1 VRDQRIPALA
11 LMVASGCAGLGYQI
25 VWTQQ
30 SALWLGHESAGVLAT
45 VAGFFGGL
53 AFGAMLLGPRIARSR
68 RPARWYAAC
77 EGVIGAWSLVLALAF
92 DPVSGW
98 LLNLIGPQPSAA
110 WHWSVAFCGTFA
122 LLLPATASMG
132 ATLPS
137 MQRIFGS
144 IPALYA
150 ANTFGA
156 VLGVL
161 GAAFWLVPQIGLVR
175 TAIACA
181 MLNFACALLAI
192 TWFDDRAPESAEAA
206 RPASSSI
213 QWVLAATGLLGIG
226 YEVLVVRVLSQVAEN
241 TVYTF
246 AILLAV
252 YLVGTA
258 IGAAVWRGR
267 STDALLRALAS
278 ACMLGTLSLAIA
290 EPLKNELLHALGASM
305 SSALLAE
312 AVLAVLAFLLPT
324 IVMGALFSHLCTR
337 AAASGV
343 SFGRAI
349 GVNTAGAAVAPFI
362 CGVLF
367 VPHVGTKI
375 AMLLIATGYLLLSS
389 RRGWFAPTQWIAVAA
404 TAAFAAWMPSPAMVD
419 VPEGG
424 RIVSYT
430 EGAMATVS
438 VVEDAAGV
446 ATLHID
452 NRQQEGSSATAFA
465 DSRQAWLP
473 ILMHPAPHRAL
484 FLGLG
489 TGVTASSA
497 AADPMLQVDAVELLP
512 EVIDASS
519 YFTRSQSARLHV
531 MAGDARR
538 FVRAS
543 REQYDVIVADN
554 FHPARSGSGSL
565 YTVEHFRAVRARLAA
580 QGLFCQWLPLHQLD
594 LDTMRSI
601 VRSFINVYPHGY
613 AILATNSLETPV
625 IGLVAR
631 NDDKEFD
638 LQHIRGRLAKVVGT
652 AAGLAIGDDFA
663 LLGTFIAGPSALDRF
678 AAEAP
683 INTDDRPIVAYRAPR
698 LVYAV
703 DSLPRDR
710 LLALLREV
718 RIAPEELIRSAD
730 TAWSTR
736 LAAYWS
742 ARDRFLE
749 VGRDVV
755 PTRDAGRM
763 LAQVREPLLG
773 VLRISPDFRPAYDPL
788 LRMANALNEID
799 PAAARALLNDL
810 ERLHPAGQDPAQP
823 AMHNF

>member
-1 VRDQRIPALA
+1 
-11 LMVASGCAGLGYQI
+11 MVASGCAGLGYQI

-53 AFGAMLLGPRIARSR
+53 AFGALLLGPRIHRSR
-68 RPARWYAAC
+68 HPARWYAAC
-77 EGVIGAWSLVLALAF
+77 EAVIGAWSLVLALTF

-98 LLNLIGPQPSAA
+98 LLNLIGPQPSGA
-110 WHWSVAFCGTFA
+110 WHWSIAFGGTFL

-132 ATLPS
+132 ATLPA

-175 TAIACA
+175 TTIVCA
-181 MLNFACALLAI
+181 LLNFACALLAI
-192 TWFDDRAPESAEAA
+192 TRFDGTAPEPREVA
-206 RPASSSI
+206 RPASRHLQMI
-213 QWVLAATGLLGIG
+213 LAATGLLGIG

-258 IGAAVWRGR
+258 LGAAILRGR
-267 STDALLRALAS
+267 STDALLRALAG
-278 ACMLGTLSLAIA
+278 ACLLGTIGLAVA
-290 EPLKNELLHALGASM
+290 APFKNTLVQAMGASM
-305 SSALLAE
+305 SSALFAE
-312 AVLAVLAFLLPT
+312 AALAVVAFLPPT
-324 IVMGALFSHLCTR
+324 FVMGALFSHLSTS
-337 AAASGV
+337 AATTGV
-343 SFGRAI
+343 GFGRAI
-349 GVNTAGAAVAPFI
+349 GVNTAGAALAPFI
-362 CGVLF
+362 CGVLL
-367 VPHVGTKI
+367 VPHVGTK
-375 AMLLIATGYLLLSS
+375 AATLLIATGYLLLSS
-389 RRGWFAPTQWIAVAA
+389 RRAWFAPTQWITVGAAAV
-404 TAAFAAWMPSPAMVD
+404 FAVWLPSLAIVD
-419 VPEGG
+419 VPENG
-424 RIVSYT
+424 RLVSYA
-430 EGAMATVS
+430 EGAMASVS
-438 VVEDAAGV
+438 VVEDAIGI

-489 TGVTASSA
+489 TGVTATSA
-497 AADPMLQVDAVELLP
+497 TADPALEVDAVELLP

-519 YFTRSQSARLHV
+519 YFTRALGPDLQNDRLHI
-531 MAGDARR
+531 MSGDARR

-543 REQYDVIVADN
+543 REHYDVIVADN

-565 YTVEHFRAVRARLAA
+565 YTVEHFRAVQARLADD
-580 QGLFCQWLPLHQLD
+580 GLFCQWLPLHQLD
-594 LDTMRSI
+594 LDTLRSI
-601 VRSFINVYPHGY
+601 VRSFIDVYPRSY

-625 IGLVAR
+625 IGLVTR
-631 NDDKEFD
+631 NGDTGFD
-638 LQHIRGRLAKVVGT
+638 LRQIHARLANATVAGT
-652 AAGLAIGDDFA
+652 AADLAIGEDLE

-678 AAEAP
+678 AGDAP
-683 INTDDRPIVAYRAPR
+683 LNTDDSPIVAYRAPR
-698 LVYAV
+698 VVYAA
-703 DSLPRDR
+703 DSMPRDR
-710 LLALLREV
+710 LLALLRAV
-718 RIAPEELIRSAD
+718 TIAPGELFHAAD
-730 TAWSTR
+730 TRWSTR
-736 LAAYWS
+736 LAAYWL

-755 PTRDAGRM
+755 PSRDAGRM

-788 LRMANALNEID
+788 LRMANALNESD
-799 PAAARALLNDL
+799 PAASRALLVEL
-810 ERLHPAGQDPAQP
+810 ALVQRTRITAAQ
-823 AMHNF
+823 